1 MNNCLW
7 TNLMVILLYHN
18 LERILFGAVDCG
30 HQQESNT
37 RNIWKSVCTNCVAI
51 CLLNWYEKTLI
62 IWEKSQFAAWE
73 ITKMCAQYRYTNAGS
88 CFWAAFEAE
97 CSWRG
102 RYVPGLLQAWEV
114 IHHSHY
120 LNSLGFKKHSTIFLQ
135 FHFSLCSSK
144 NGNIGFLDALA
155 LDFHLSSPK
164 PYTETLSGP
173 FP

>member
-37 RNIWKSVCTNCVAI
+37 RNIWKSVCTNCVTI

-73 ITKMCAQYRYTNAGS
+73 ITKMCAQHRYK
-88 CFWAAFEAE
+88 CRLMF
-97 CSWRG
+97 
-102 RYVPGLLQAWEV
+102 
-114 IHHSHY
+114 
-120 LNSLGFKKHSTIFLQ
+120 
-135 FHFSLCSSK
+135 
-144 NGNIGFLDALA
+144 
-155 LDFHLSSPK
+155 LSSIWGRMLLKRQICPRSHASMRGHSPLSLLK
-164 PYTETLSGP
+164 FFGVQKTLSYISSVT
-173 FP
+173 FFFFFMQEQIWYL